1 MIRYALDP
9 DVAKWPRLQGENG
22 QGLPADSETQLA
34 ALRATTIGG
43 DLVIPTPFGKR
54 NMIYADYTASGR
66 ASSIVENFMK
76 EEVLPLYGNTH
87 TLATAT
93 ARQTT
98 FLRGESREVIR
109 HYLNASH
116 EDAVIFV
123 GAGVTAAI
131 HRFVQILERSQF
143 AVDGA
148 DDTSCR
154 DCHYRED
161 RWGSGECTLCGIRVK
176 NPTVYEAHRLTETH
190 RARLRE
196 VEGNPQG
203 HPPQRRVVVL
213 MDPIAHHSTSL
224 PFRELLPKYPL
235 HGSPVLETFSGS
247 QSRSSTTRKSNV
259 QVELSDLPMDTKTG
273 LFDGAALTQRLKA
286 LAAWRGAQDPEHGEP
301 PELFCLVVLAA
312 TSNVTGLGPDVS
324 SITAQVHSILPSA
337 LVCWDFAAVAGH
349 ARHDLNPPGNPLAAV
364 DVAFLSPHKLWGGPS
379 SSGILIAKKRL
390 LCNAVP
396 AVVGGGVVFYVD
408 GNGHSYIQ
416 NSEEREEAGTPHILG
431 CIRSGMAY
439 HIHTQIPRGVIPA
452 REELAL
458 RRVLKAWMGHPRLD
472 ILGPVDME
480 ALSDRAGIVSF
491 MVRYGNA
498 SPGLYLHYQFVSSL
512 LNDLFGVQSRGGC
525 ACAGPYAQWLLG
537 MDRQL
542 SEEFEQCLMRTAQEV
557 LRPGFVRISLHWAQ
571 TDQELDAIA
580 AAVRWVADNGWK
592 LLAAYSFDR
601 ETGEWLHRLDSMD
614 RHRVWLS
621 NVRLPG
627 TQGHEDGPITK
638 LEDELGLRGRG
649 GMVLSESKPPKTPQ
663 ELLDAADASLKEAYS
678 SSQVALST
686 VKWPVLDPNFAK
698 LLWFALPADVAYTL
712 RSEKPLMPQLA
723 PAATVFS
730 HGAVERPVHSIMDAT
745 RGTKASNIETSAD
758 GAEHTAEDAAGEF
771 AILDCMVA
779 EEECEKEVSSLPKP
793 KPAVAFDKHA
803 LKPKM
808 TKQLRGSVGRAI
820 ADFRMINSGDRV
832 VVGLSGGK
840 DSLTVLHVL
849 LALQKSSPVKFDIAA
864 ATVDPMTPEF
874 DPHPLTAY
882 MKALGVKY
890 HMLSQPIIDM
900 AKTHIDP
907 KKPSLCAFCSRM
919 KRGMLYTCMRENNYN
934 VLVLGQHLDDF
945 AESFFMSCMHNGL
958 LRTMKANYLIR
969 QEDVRVCRPLL
980 YVREKMT
987 AQFAQENNLPIISD
1001 NCPACFAAP
1010 KERHKTKLLLS
1021 QLEFEYPAL
1030 FSTLSRAMRPLIAV
1044 DTAGIGWKT
1053 EDGKD
1058 AEEEDG
1064 LAELTLTKCGA
1075 PSKSGPAAKVV
1086 VKSSHVPDVK
1096 DSALEDSAGRS
1107 ESGPHANVSLSLHKA
1122 PLSSGAV
1129 ALAFTAGVA
1138 IGALVMNRLA
1148 HLRAR

>member
-9 DVAKWPRLQGENG
+9 DVTKWPQLQGKHVDSQE
-22 QGLPADSETQLA
+22 LTADPEHQLE
-34 ALRATTIGG
+34 ALRATTIGS
-43 DLVIPTPFGKR
+43 DLVILGPFGKR

-66 ASSIVENFMK
+66 ASSIVEDFVR
-76 EEVLPLYGNTH
+76 ESILPLYGNTH

-98 FLRGESREVIR
+98 FLRGEAREVIR
-109 HYLNASH
+109 HYFNASH
-116 EDAVIFV
+116 EDALIFV

-143 AVDGA
+143 CVDGA
-148 DDTSCR
+148 NDEVCR
-154 DCHYRED
+154 DSHYRED

-190 RARLRE
+190 RAKLRE
-196 VEGNPQG
+196 EEGSTRAG
-203 HPPQRRVVVL
+203 PPRRRVVVL
-213 MDPIAHHSTSL
+213 MDPISHHSTSL
-224 PFRELLPKYPL
+224 PFRELLPKYQLRGP
-235 HGSPVLETFSGS
+235 PVLQNFSGS
-247 QSRSSTTRKSNV
+247 QSRSSTATQSNIE
-259 QVELSDLPMDTKTG
+259 VELSDLPMDTKTG
-273 LFDGAALTQRLKA
+273 LFDELALVERLKA
-286 LAAWRGAQDPEHGEP
+286 LAAWRASQDPEYGEP
-301 PELFCLVVLAA
+301 PELVCLVVLAA
-312 TSNVTGLGPDVS
+312 TSNVTGLGPSVS
-324 SITAQVHSILPSA
+324 AVTAQVHSILPSA

-349 ARHDLNPPGNPLAAV
+349 SRHDLNPPGNPLASV

-379 SSGILIAKKRL
+379 SAGVLIAKKRL

-396 AVVGGGVVFYVD
+396 AVVGGGVVFYVNSD
-408 GNGHSYIQ
+408 GHTYIQ

-431 CIRSGMAY
+431 CIRSGLAY
-439 HIHTQIPRGVIPA
+439 HIHTQIPRGVVPA
-452 REELAL
+452 REEAAL
-458 RRVLKAWMGHPRLD
+458 RRILSSWVGHPRLD

-480 ALSDRAGIVSF
+480 TSTSRAGIVSF

-498 SPGLYLHYQFVSSL
+498 SPGLYLHYQFVCSL
-512 LNDLFGVQSRGGC
+512 LNDLFGVQCRGGC

-537 MDRQL
+537 LDAKL

-571 TDQELDAIA
+571 SDQDLDAIA

-627 TQGHEDGPITK
+627 TQRREEGPISN
-638 LEDELGLRGRG
+638 LENELGLRSRG
-649 GMVLSESKPPKTPQ
+649 AMASSEPTPPRNAQ
-663 ELLDAADASLKEAYS
+663 ELLHAAEIALEEAYS
-678 SSQVALST
+678 SSMVALST
-686 VKWPVLDPNFAK
+686 VKWPVLDPNFSK

-712 RSEKPLMPQLA
+712 RSDKPSLPQLA
-723 PAATVFS
+723 PAATIFS
-730 HGAVERPVHSIMDAT
+730 HGAVERPVHSVLDAT
-745 RGTKASNIETSAD
+745 HGKSAD
-758 GAEHTAEDAAGEF
+758 AVTAASGSSLNGDSVDVELESAV
-771 AILDCMVA
+771 LDCMLA
-779 EEECEKEVSSLPKP
+779 EEDTEESPPTKTKS
-793 KPAVAFDKHA
+793 AVGFDKKA
-803 LKPKM
+803 LKPKL
-808 TKQLRGSVGRAI
+808 TKQLRGQVGRAI
-820 ADFRMINSGDRV
+820 ADFHMIKEGDRV

-840 DSLTVLHVL
+840 DSLTVLHIL

-874 DPHPLTAY
+874 DPHPLTDY

-890 HMLSQPIIDM
+890 HMLSQPIIEM
-900 AKTHIDP
+900 AKTHLDP

-919 KRGMLYTCMRENNYN
+919 KRGMLYTCMRDNKYN

-945 AESFFMSCMHNGL
+945 AESFFMSFMHNGL
-958 LRTMKANYLIR
+958 LRTMKANYLIK

-980 YVREKMT
+980 YVREKQT
-987 AQFAQENNLPIISD
+987 TDFAQENNLPIISD
-1001 NCPACFAAP
+1001 NCPACFAQP

-1030 FSTLSRAMRPLIAV
+1030 FPTLLRAMQPLIAV
-1044 DTAGIGWKT
+1044 GDVRDIDGVGMEGGTGKAG
-1053 EDGKD
+1053 D

-1075 PSKSGPAAKVV
+1075 PSKLPKVEAAPKAEAAEVTSLV
-1086 VKSSHVPDVK
+1086 EEGVPHSFTSSSVHLATDHRIL
-1096 DSALEDSAGRS
+1096 AM
-1107 ESGPHANVSLSLHKA
+1107 
-1122 PLSSGAV
+1122 
-1129 ALAFTAGVA
+1129 AFTVGVA
-1138 IGALVMNRLA
+1138 IGAVVMNRLS
-1148 HLRAR
+1148 R